1 MILTIASLQL
11 PTTDGTKVTLELVS
25 AIPTDSRELAD
36 AELRRNPLYSKLPE
50 DRKEW
55 YIEQSLMLGMEA
67 AYRQLEHGTDILE
80 LVKENGIKLVRRSEC
95 TAGQQS
101 ALRSEIEYREEGSTI
116 IVYMDSIRSLYAN
129 ASEFAPPGIALQA
142 DEVFKMHVAHEFYH
156 YLEFASGKT
165 TSQRLPKAEI
175 AWMGKLKRH
184 IELSETCEIAAQAF
198 AKRFCGL
205 KVLPTYYDLLLIK
218 TRGMNRL

>member
-1 MILTIASLQL
+1 M
-11 PTTDGTKVTLELVS
+11 TLECVS
-25 AIPTDSRELAD
+25 AMPADSRELAD
-36 AELRRNPLYSKLPE
+36 AELRRNPLYSKFPE

-67 AYRQLEHGTDILE
+67 ADRQLEHGTDIME
-80 LVKENGIKLVRRSEC
+80 LVKENGIRLVRRSEC

-101 ALRSEIEYREEGSTI
+101 ALRSEIEYREDGSTI

-129 ASEFAPPGIALQA
+129 ACEFAPPGIALQA
-142 DEVFKMHVAHEFYH
+142 DEIFEMHVAHEFYH

-165 TSQRLPKAEI
+165 TSQRLPKIEI
-175 AWMGKLKRH
+175 AWLGRLKRH
-184 IELSETCEIAAQAF
+184 VELRETCEIAAQAF

-218 TRGMNRL
+218 THELNDL